1 MDGRPARPDARD
13 DAQLVRAATGGDRG
27 ALAAIYDRY
36 ADRLHDFCWG
46 LLRDRDEAA
55 DATQDAFLVA
65 AERLGQLRD
74 PERLRPWL
82 YAVARSQALRRI
94 RARSREAPEEEMTN
108 LPDSAT
114 GPEQAAE
121 RSDLR
126 QLVWDAAA
134 GLSNRDRALL
144 DLHLRHGLQ
153 GTELAQAMGIEPGHA
168 YVLLSRLRD
177 QVERSLGAFLVARL
191 GRATCQ
197 ELSAMLSGWDGRF
210 SPLVRRRVAR
220 HVDGCEVCE
229 PARRRLASPLALL
242 ATVPPM
248 PAPAYL
254 RGRVLDRVQLTSGS
268 GGDGSGSGGGGSGPP
283 VPGPSAQLGGLHL
296 GPPVPGPP
304 EGERSRSAEM
314 GRSGIHSPSNGGTG
328 AAGTGGTGAA
338 GSRRRRRAG
347 VACWWRRCWWRSGSG
362 WGWDGNG
369 RRLCPARPTARA
381 VRSWP
386 GRRPRSPP
394 LCRRPPRRRPRSG
407 PRPRPPPA

>member
-1 MDGRPARPDARD
+1 MDGRPSRPDTRD
-13 DAQLVRAATGGDRG
+13 DAELVRAATGGDRG
-27 ALAAIYDRY
+27 AFAAIYDRY

-94 RARSREAPEEEMTN
+94 RARSREAPEEEMTDH
-108 LPDSAT
+108 PDPAT

-144 DLHLRHGLQ
+144 DLHLRHGLE
-153 GTELAQAMGIEPGHA
+153 GAELAQAMGIEPGHA

-177 QVERSLGAFLVARL
+177 QVERALGAFLVARL
-191 GRATCQ
+191 GRASCP
-197 ELSAMLSGWDGRF
+197 ELSTMLSAWDGRF
-210 SPLVRRRVAR
+210 SPLVRKRVAR
-220 HVDGCEVCE
+220 HVDGCEICE

-242 ATVPPM
+242 AAVPPM

-254 RGRVLDRVQLTSGS
+254 RTRVLSRVQLTGSS
-268 GGDGSGSGGGGSGPP
+268 GGGGDGPESSGGSGSGGGESGSAGEGARSAGEGARSVPSADMGGLHPGPP
-283 VPGPSAQLGGLHL
+283 VP
-296 GPPVPGPP
+296 
-304 EGERSRSAEM
+304 
-314 GRSGIHSPSNGGTG
+314 
-328 AAGTGGTGAA
+328 
-338 GSRRRRRAG
+338 
-347 VACWWRRCWWRSGSG
+347 
-362 WGWDGNG
+362 
-369 RRLCPARPTARA
+369 
-381 VRSWP
+381 
-386 GRRPRSPP
+386 
-394 LCRRPPRRRPRSG
+394 
-407 PRPRPPPA
+407 